1 MSVEQVAATRGQEWA
16 DENGALI
23 IDVREPH
30 EWAMGTFPGAELI
43 RLQDLPGRLGDLDQ
57 DRATLIVCRTGNR
70 SNAAAAFMVRRL
82 IPFFCPMPHDGGA
95 GDVGTGPENGHYL

>member
-1 MSVEQVAATRGQEWA
+1 MSVEQVAASQGEHWA
-16 DENGALI
+16 EANGALI

-43 RLQDLPGRLGDLDQ
+43 RLHDLPGRLGELDP

-70 SNAAAAFMVRRL
+70 SNAAAAFMARHGFGRVANLR
-82 IPFFCPMPHDGGA
+82 GGLFA
-95 GDVGTGPENGHYL
+95 LGLA